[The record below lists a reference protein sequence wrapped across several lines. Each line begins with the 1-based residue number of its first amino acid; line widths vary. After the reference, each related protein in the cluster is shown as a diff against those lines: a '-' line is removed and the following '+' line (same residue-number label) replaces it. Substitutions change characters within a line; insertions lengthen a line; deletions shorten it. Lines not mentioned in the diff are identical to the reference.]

1 MRNDVFITDPIQLK
15 SARPYARAL
24 YDYAVEHE
32 ATHRLTADFQK
43 FSGFGLVVDNTNIT
57 NNGARG
63 TLMFSH
69 EYPIDKPEQPI
80 MVSDDFIKFL
90 GVLRKRNRIDLFTP
104 IQQCY
109 LELVYDAAGIVT
121 AKVSTAYPFTT
132 TQELDLIKKLKEVT
146 GAKRINLDVTVD
158 SSLITGFVITIKSKV
173 VDFSGKRQLE
183 NLAKQLGWTQ
193 GIENL

>member
-1 MRNDVFITDPIQLK
+1 MRNDVFIDPIELK

-24 YDYAVEHE
+24 FDYAIEHE
-32 ATHRLTADFQK
+32 AMHKITADFLN
-43 FSGFGLVVDNTNIT
+43 FSGLGFVIDNTNVAS
-57 NNGARG
+57 NGETG
-63 TLMFSH
+63 TLIFANDDPVDAPKETITVSH
-69 EYPIDKPEQPI
+69 H
-80 MVSDDFIKFL
+80 FIKFL
-90 GVLRKRNRIDLFTP
+90 AVLRKRNRIDLFTP

-109 LELVYDAAGIVT
+109 LELVYDSAGIVV
-121 AKVSTAYPFTT
+121 AKVSTAYTFTT
-132 TQELDLIKKLKEVT
+132 TQKLNLIKKLKEVT
-146 GAKRINLDVTVD
+146 GAREICLDVTVD